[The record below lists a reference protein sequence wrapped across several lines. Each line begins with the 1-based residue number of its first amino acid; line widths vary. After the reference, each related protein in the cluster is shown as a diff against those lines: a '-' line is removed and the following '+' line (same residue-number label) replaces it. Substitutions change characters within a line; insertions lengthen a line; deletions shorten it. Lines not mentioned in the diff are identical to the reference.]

1 MDNVRNEEQKY
12 FEFVKN
18 SLEKDKDN
26 CRKELIEIPKKYTKA
41 SQGDAFLV
49 QELMSVAAT
58 RLRRL
63 ELVENNPYFGR
74 IDFSSDDNHHLD
86 KVYIGKTNISGG
98 FNKQAVTDWRTPIC
112 SLYYESDVGNASY
125 EAPSGKI
132 TGDLQLKRQIIIKNG
147 KLIDVLDTNTV
158 SNDELLQ
165 PYLSINADNKM
176 KTIIASIQK
185 EQNRIIRRPITDNII
200 VQGVAGSGKTSVAM
214 HRIAYLIYSLNE
226 SVKSNNFLVIGP
238 NKCFLDYISSILP
251 ELETEP
257 VEQNTYL
264 DLVNYFLNDKISLKD
279 DLVIDNKLKNNEQI
293 KKIQYYK
300 SSLEYKNSLSKFMD
314 FYLESGI
321 VSEGIKIS
329 DEEIYSV
336 DEIKSRLFSSI
347 NSKPNFKKTA
357 DYFVNDFKYNM
368 EQIYTK
374 LNERYR
380 ICYLNLPKDDPKR
393 IEAIEKSSELSNL
406 IKKKGVQII
415 RDYFKKINIK
425 TLDIYKLFV
434 DNIKQFDDNLNSDEI
449 LELQNY
455 TLRSAKQKKLSF
467 DDLPALLYID
477 TILNG
482 GNLQYKHVIIDEAQ
496 DYGLFHFDALKQ
508 KFPNSTFSVFGD
520 LAQSIYSYRSIDNWE
535 SVISSIFE
543 DKCYLLNLN
552 KSYRT
557 TIEIT
562 NNANKV
568 LNQMNLS
575 EAEPVIRHGAEITFS
590 KDNSKDCGYK
600 INRIKE
606 WLEKGYKTIAIICKN
621 DKEALSVYKTLISKG
636 IDVKHITSKENDYS
650 GGLVVLTSAL
660 SKGLEFD
667 AVMIND
673 ASDNIYSSS
682 SITDMHLLYVACTR
696 PLHEL
701 NVIYTKNITDVFN
714 NYSNENTDEK
724 KLVRK

>member
-1 MDNVRNEEQKY
+1 MDSIKNDEQKY
-12 FEFVKN
+12 FEFVQD
-18 SLEKDKDN
+18 SLEKDKEN
-26 CRKELIEIPKKYTKA
+26 CKKELIEIPKKYTKA

-63 ELVENNPYFGR
+63 ELVEKNPYFGR
-74 IDFSSDDNHHLD
+74 IDFLPDDNRNLN

-112 SLYYESDVGNASY
+112 SLYYEGDIGNASY
-125 EAPSGKI
+125 ESPSGTI
-132 TGDLQLKRQIIIKNG
+132 TGDLQLKRQIIIKDG
-147 KLIDVLDTNTV
+147 KLVDVLDTNTV

-226 SVKSNNFLVIGP
+226 SVKSSNFLVIGP

-264 DLVNYFLNDKISLKD
+264 DLVNIFLNEKISLKD
-279 DLVIDNKLKNNEQI
+279 DAILDTKSKGNDILQ
-293 KKIQYYK
+293 KIQYYK
-300 SSLEYKNSLSKFMD
+300 SSLQYKESLNKFME
-314 FYLESGI
+314 FYLENGI
-321 VSEGIKIS
+321 VSEGIKIA

-336 DEIKSRLFSSI
+336 EEIKHRLFSSI

-357 DYFVNDFKYNM
+357 DYFVNEFKYNM
-368 EQIYTK
+368 EKIYTK
-374 LNERYR
+374 LNEKYR
-380 ICYLNLPKDDPKR
+380 IIYLNLPKDDPKR
-393 IEAIEKSSELSNL
+393 MEAIEKSSELSNL
-406 IKKKGVQII
+406 VKKKGVQII
-415 RDYFKKINIK
+415 RDYFKKINRK

-434 DNIKQFDDNLNSDEI
+434 ANIDEFDNTLTSDEI
-449 LELQNY
+449 VELQNY
-455 TLRSAKQKKLSF
+455 TLKSAKQKKLSF
-467 DDLPALLYID
+467 EDLPSLIYID

-482 GNLQYKHVIIDEAQ
+482 GSLQYKHVIIDEAQ

-535 SVISSIFE
+535 SVISRIFDE
-543 DKCYLLNLN
+543 KCYLLNLN

-568 LNQMNLS
+568 LNKMNLS
-575 EAEPVIRHGAEITFS
+575 EAEPVIRHGAEISFS
-590 KDNSKDCGYK
+590 KDDSKNCEYK
-600 INRIKE
+600 ICKIKE
-606 WLEKGYKTIAIICKN
+606 WLEKGYKSIAIICKN
-621 DKEALSVYKTLISKG
+621 DKEASNVYKTLSSKG
-636 IDVKHITSKENDYS
+636 IDIKHITSKENDYN

-667 AVMIND
+667 AVMVND
-673 ASDNIYSSS
+673 ASENIYSSS

-701 NVIYTKNITDVFN
+701 DVIYTKNITGVFD
-714 NYSNENTDEK
+714 NYSKRIENERQ
-724 KLVRK
+724 LVR